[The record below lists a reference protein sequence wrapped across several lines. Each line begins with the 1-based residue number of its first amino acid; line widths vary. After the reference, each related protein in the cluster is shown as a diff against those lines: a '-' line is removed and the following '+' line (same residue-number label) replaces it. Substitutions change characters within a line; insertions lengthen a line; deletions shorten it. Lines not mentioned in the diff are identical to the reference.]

1 MKRSNEID
9 ITLTEDGDFVL
20 VDGDFV
26 LAYDME
32 YIKQQ
37 IFHRI
42 KTMNPDWFYDKI
54 GADLEQL
61 LGKPNTRE
69 TATLGIDLIR
79 EALTNGGFIDAE
91 SIYVKPIPVNNETI
105 TYFIMIKVDDATKP
119 LTFKVNIALSAGINI
134 EEV

>member
-61 LGKPNTRE
+61 LGKAKYPRDRNTRDRFNKRSSYKWW
-69 TATLGIDLIR
+69 LYRCRKYLCK
-79 EALTNGGFIDAE
+79 TN
-91 SIYVKPIPVNNETI
+91 PCQQ
-105 TYFIMIKVDDATKP
+105 
-119 LTFKVNIALSAGINI
+119 
-134 EEV
+134 